1 MSLRV
6 LGIPGS
12 LRGGS
17 YNRRL
22 LEAAREMA
30 PDGIE
35 IEVFDLAGIPL
46 YDADLDTDGAR
57 PAAVERLKTSIGEA
71 DAVLFAT
78 PEYNHSVPGVLKNA
92 IDWAS
97 RPAGRSPLRG
107 KPVAMMGAS
116 PGAVGT
122 ARAQMHLES
131 VLLATLAR
139 PLPHPGVL
147 VGGAKE
153 KFDADGRLVHEST
166 RLFLRSF
173 LEELSAWTRKVAGGR
188 DAAAGGDAGRAS
200 PDASRASSGEKR
212 PAPPPD
218 TRRGRAERA
227 GAEAGRRRGFVQR
240 SCCDASCSDSTR
252 GSGVT
257 P

>member
-1 MSLRV
+1 VSLRV

-22 LEAAREMA
+22 LEAAREVA
-30 PDGIE
+30 PDGIVVE
-35 IEVFDLAGIPL
+35 IFDLGGIPL
-46 YDADLDTDGAR
+46 YDADLDTDGVR
-57 PAAVERLKTSIGEA
+57 PEAVERLKASIGAA

-116 PGAVGT
+116 PGTIGT

-147 VGGAKE
+147 VGGAE
-153 KFDADGRLVHEST
+153 QKFGETGRLVHEST

-173 LEELSAWTRKVAGGR
+173 LEELSAWTRKVAAGR
-188 DAAAGGDAGRAS
+188 DATPESSGDPRTQARDRQAVFDGRMAHEPTADHPAEEPVGAGR
-200 PDASRASSGEKR
+200 D
-212 PAPPPD
+212 
-218 TRRGRAERA
+218 
-227 GAEAGRRRGFVQR
+227 
-240 SCCDASCSDSTR
+240 
-252 GSGVT
+252 
-257 P
+257 

>member
-22 LEAAREMA
+22 LEAARELA
-30 PDGIE
+30 PEGIE
-35 IEVFDLAGIPL
+35 VEIFDLRGIPL
-46 YDADLDTDGAR
+46 YDGDVDTDRAR
-57 PAAVERLKTSIGEA
+57 PEAVARLKAAIRDA

-116 PGAVGT
+116 PGTIGT
-122 ARAQMHLES
+122 ARAQLHLES

-147 VGGAKE
+147 VGGAKD

-173 LEELSAWTRKVAGGR
+173 LEELSAWTRKVTAGRETREEPAAAEDRRAGGQL
-188 DAAAGGDAGRAS
+188 GPKDAGSESA
-200 PDASRASSGEKR
+200 ER
-212 PAPPPD
+212 PAREPAADPHHSEPVGAA
-218 TRRGRAERA
+218 RG
-227 GAEAGRRRGFVQR
+227 
-240 SCCDASCSDSTR
+240 
-252 GSGVT
+252 
-257 P
+257 

>member
-1 MSLRV
+1 VSLRV

-22 LEAAREMA
+22 LEAARELA
-30 PDGIE
+30 PEGIE
-35 IEVFDLAGIPL
+35 VELFDLAGIPL
-46 YDADLDTDGAR
+46 YDADLDTDEAR
-57 PAAVERLKTSIGEA
+57 PRAVERLKASIRTA

-97 RPAGRSPLRG
+97 RPAGGSPLRG

-116 PGAVGT
+116 PGTIGT

-173 LEELSAWTRKVAGGR
+173 LEELSAWTRKVAAGR
-188 DAAAGGDAGRAS
+188 DAAAGADAAAGGDAARAS
-200 PDASRASSGEKR
+200 GDASRASSGEER
-212 PAPPPD
+212 PAP
-218 TRRGRAERA
+218 RAREAVGA
-227 GAEAGRRRGFVQR
+227 GPR
-240 SCCDASCSDSTR
+240 
-252 GSGVT
+252 
-257 P
+257 

>member
-1 MSLRV
+1 VSLRV

-22 LEAAREMA
+22 LEAARELA

-35 IEVFDLAGIPL
+35 VEVFDLAGIPL
-46 YDADLDTDGAR
+46 YDADLDTDEAR
-57 PAAVERLKTSIGEA
+57 PGAVERLKASIGRA

-78 PEYNHSVPGVLKNA
+78 PEYNHSLPGVLKNA

-97 RPAGRSPLRG
+97 RPAGGSPLRG

-116 PGAVGT
+116 PGTIGT
-122 ARAQMHLES
+122 ARAQLHLES

-153 KFDADGRLVHEST
+153 KFDADGRLVHEAT
-166 RLFLRSF
+166 RLFLRRF
-173 LEELSAWTRKVAGGR
+173 LEELSAWTRRMGRPRHEAGAGEAARR
-188 DAAAGGDAGRAS
+188 DVGGERM
-200 PDASRASSGEKR
+200 E
-212 PAPPPD
+212 
-218 TRRGRAERA
+218 RRGREPRRREPSADRPAEEPVRA
-227 GAEAGRRRGFVQR
+227 GRG
-240 SCCDASCSDSTR
+240 
-252 GSGVT
+252 
-257 P
+257 